1 MCACLLPLPRHF
13 PDISFIAPME
23 RYALV
28 FLYLQGGGL
37 YIAGRATLTNTNVY
51 SNEASRVRL
60 PSALA

>member
-1 MCACLLPLPRHF
+1 MHR
-13 PDISFIAPME
+13 PDGT

-51 SNEASRVRL
+51 SNEASDVRFVSFAKL
-60 PSALA
+60 NPCM